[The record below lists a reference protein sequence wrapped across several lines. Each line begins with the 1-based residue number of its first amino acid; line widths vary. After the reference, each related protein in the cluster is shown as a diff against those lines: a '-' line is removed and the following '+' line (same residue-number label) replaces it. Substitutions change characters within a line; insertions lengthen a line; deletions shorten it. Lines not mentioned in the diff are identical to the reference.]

1 MYVLPPLLV
10 YISEVP
16 ENWNG
21 TNKGNSLF
29 TKMLHNNQIETLQL
43 TKLID
48 SNVSSYLLSLLIIK
62 KSTVQRLNRI
72 GWGISKVFQQ
82 TTKTGS
88 WLAES
93 QLNHINTS
101 LFMARTTKSKGYR
114 LKWEILQL
122 VHVREDELIDALL
135 LFIPR
140 SVEHSL
146 TSLEPL
152 NALFAQLRFRDSCI
166 QHRTAIQPPI
176 TLEIP

>member
-101 LFMARTTKSKGYR
+101 FLHGLDDEVKRISFKMRNSSTGPCPWRRVDWCTATLHPKVRGTQSHESWATERTLCS
-114 LKWEILQL
+114 
-122 VHVREDELIDALL
+122 AS
-135 LFIPR
+135 F
-140 SVEHSL
+140 
-146 TSLEPL
+146 
-152 NALFAQLRFRDSCI
+152 
-166 QHRTAIQPPI
+166 
-176 TLEIP
+176 